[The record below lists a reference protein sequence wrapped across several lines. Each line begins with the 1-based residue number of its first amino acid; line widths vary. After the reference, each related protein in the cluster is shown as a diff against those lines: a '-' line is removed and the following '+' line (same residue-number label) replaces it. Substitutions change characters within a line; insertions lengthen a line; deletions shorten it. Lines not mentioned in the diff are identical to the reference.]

1 MNSYVD
7 SLVKISENAV
17 RANGSVRFGR
27 KAARKA
33 ASQD

>member
-7 SLVKISENAV
+7 SLVKMSENSV

-33 ASQD
+33 APQD

>member
-7 SLVKISENAV
+7 SLVRMSENAV

-27 KAARKA
+27 KAAP
-33 ASQD
+33 QD

>member
-7 SLVKISENAV
+7 SLVKMSENAV

-27 KAARKA
+27 KAERKA

>member
-1 MNSYVD
+1 MNSYVN
-7 SLVKISENAV
+7 SLVKMSENAV

>member
-7 SLVKISENAV
+7 SLVRMSERAV
-17 RANGSVRFGR
+17 RTNGSVRAGR

-33 ASQD
+33 APQD